1 LTKEKNVVITNH
13 ENIFL
18 QCRVKMRIVVS
29 WQSPQRDAKD
39 TNHIS
44 VWKPDVLIK
53 ISVLFHPG
61 ELHEQFQLE
70 FIWNTCVS
78 VTKKQL
84 ALSYLSLKME
94 SSAGEATEDCS
105 DVLPEGSYICF
116 IWGLKMNCHLSSPSS
131 AGYEQWAISTSTFR
145 HCVCVLF
152 RSLQCPWV

>member
-1 LTKEKNVVITNH
+1 VQS
-13 ENIFL
+13 ENAY
-18 QCRVKMRIVVS
+18 CRVVTIPSAWCKRYKSYISLKTRCVDQNIGFVS
-29 WQSPQRDAKD
+29 SW
-39 TNHIS
+39 
-44 VWKPDVLIK
+44 
-53 ISVLFHPG
+53 

-116 IWGLKMNCHLSSPSS
+116 IWGLKMNCHLSLPSS

-152 RSLQCPWV
+152 RSLQCPWVVWHPAEHL

>member
-78 VTKKQL
+78 VTKKT
-84 ALSYLSLKME
+84 A
-94 SSAGEATEDCS
+94 CF
-105 DVLPEGSYICF
+105 VLPFTENGVLSW
-116 IWGLKMNCHLSSPSS
+116 WGHWRL
-131 AGYEQWAISTSTFR
+131 
-145 HCVCVLF
+145 
-152 RSLQCPWV
+152 